1 MFLVQIACGIYLLAV
16 PLAYQLLGGSAT
28 AHDFAR
34 VAQLPLLAISAL
46 ALLLTTRRG
55 PQLPPGNRRLAI
67 GLVALAVLSALS
79 SAVPLVA
86 ARELALFG
94 GLLAM
99 MLVIARA
106 VRERDLL
113 SYFVLGAVATYS
125 ILLLLVLLATMATG
139 RVVLVWELPLGFDNP
154 RFFNHV
160 QTATI
165 PLLTAFTLRPSW
177 SRQLRLLAFACL
189 CLQMFLLVATTGR
202 ATMLATGGAAV
213 LLWLLLGAR
222 ARPWLW
228 KLVLAAAAG
237 LLLYGLLSSLGQG
250 LAETTGYQ
258 PNARELSSAHS
269 RDYLWTL
276 AAQQAAASP
285 WLGSGPMHFA
295 HQVNAK
301 GAHPHNFYIQ
311 LAAELGL
318 LFVIMLLALVLRAMY
333 AMAKQLRACM
343 DPESSVMG
351 AGLFAACVAIGIDAL
366 FSGNLVM
373 PNAQVWCF
381 AVFGMAWAW
390 HADGSENP
398 EPCKLATW
406 RGAVLQRPVR
416 LLLHC
421 ALFAAVLWLNLVSWP
436 EARFGVPH
444 LMVSPR
450 SNESL
455 ELAQGMRPR
464 FWSHGWF

>member
-1 MFLVQIACGIYLLAV
+1 MACGVYLLIV

-34 VAQLPLLAISAL
+34 VAQLPLLAFSAL
-46 ALLLTTRRG
+46 ALLLTRRRE
-55 PQLPPGNRRLAI
+55 PRLSPVDRWLAI
-67 GLVALAVLSALS
+67 GLALLAVLSALG
-79 SAVPLVA
+79 SAVPVVA
-86 ARELALFG
+86 ARELALYS

-99 MLVIARA
+99 TVTIAQA
-106 VRERDLL
+106 VRERDFL
-113 SYFVLGAVATYS
+113 SYFVLGAMATYS
-125 ILLLLVLLATMATG
+125 LLLLSVLLTTMAAG

-160 QTATI
+160 QTAAI
-165 PLLTAFTLRPSW
+165 PLLTTLALRPSW
-177 SRQLRLLAFACL
+177 SRRLRLLAFSCL

-202 ATMLATGGAAV
+202 ASMVALGGAAV

-222 ARPWLW
+222 ARSWLW
-228 KLVLAAAAG
+228 TFVLAAAAG

-250 LAETTGYQ
+250 LAQTTGYQ

-269 RDYLWTL
+269 RDYLWAL

-301 GAHPHNFYIQ
+301 GAHPHNFYVQ

-318 LFVIMLLALVLRAMY
+318 PFLILLLALVLRAMC
-333 AMAKQLRACM
+333 AMAKKLRASV
-343 DPESSVMG
+343 DPEMSAMG
-351 AGLFAACVAIGIDAL
+351 AGLFAACVAVGIDAL

-381 AVFGMAWAW
+381 AIFGMAWAW
-390 HADGSENP
+390 YADGSESP
-398 EPCKLATW
+398 EPHKLTTW
-406 RGAVLQRPVR
+406 RGA
-416 LLLHC
+416 LLHRPARLFQC
-421 ALFAAVLWLNLVSWP
+421 AVFVAALWLNLVSLR
-436 EARFGVPH
+436 EARLGVPH
-444 LMVSPR
+444 LLVSPH

-455 ELAQGMRPR
+455 GLTQSMRPR

>member
-1 MFLVQIACGIYLLAV
+1 MSFVQIACGIYLLLV

-34 VAQLPLLAISAL
+34 VVQLPLLAISAL
-46 ALLLTTRRG
+46 GLLFTTRRD
-55 PQLPPGNRRLAI
+55 PQSVSGNSWLVI
-67 GLVALAVLSALS
+67 GLIVLALLSAMS
-79 SAVPLVA
+79 SAVPAAA

-99 MLVIARA
+99 MRVIAQS

-113 SYFVLGAVATYS
+113 SYFVLGAMATYS
-125 ILLLLVLLATMATG
+125 VLLLLVLLTTMAVG
-139 RVVLVWELPLGFDNP
+139 QIVLVWELPLGFDNP

-160 QTATI
+160 QTAAI
-165 PLLTAFTLRPSW
+165 PLLTAFALRPSW
-177 SRQLRLLAFACL
+177 PRQLRLLAFATL
-189 CLQMFLLVATTGR
+189 CIQMFLLVATTGR
-202 ATMLATGGAAV
+202 ATMLAMGGAAL

-228 KLVLAAAAG
+228 TFGLAAAAA

-269 RDYLWTL
+269 RDYLWAL
-276 AAQQAAASP
+276 AAKQAVASP
-285 WLGSGPMHFA
+285 LLGSGPMHFA

-301 GAHPHNFYIQ
+301 GAHPHNFYFQ

-318 LFVIMLLALVLRAMY
+318 PFVVMLLALVLRALY
-333 AMAKQLRACM
+333 AMAKKLRACVNP
-343 DPESSVMG
+343 DSLAKG
-351 AGLFAACVAIGIDAL
+351 AGLFAANAAIGIDAL

-373 PNAQVWCF
+373 PIAQVWCF

-390 HADGSENP
+390 YADGSENP
-398 EPCKLATW
+398 EPSKLPAS
-406 RGAVLQRPVR
+406 RESLLQRPVR
-416 LLLHC
+416 LFHC
-421 ALFAAVLWLNLVSWP
+421 AVFVAVLWLNLVSWP
-436 EARFGVPH
+436 EARLGVPH
-444 LMVSPR
+444 LMVSR
-450 SNESL
+450 HGNESPY
-455 ELAQGMRPR
+455 LAQGMRPR